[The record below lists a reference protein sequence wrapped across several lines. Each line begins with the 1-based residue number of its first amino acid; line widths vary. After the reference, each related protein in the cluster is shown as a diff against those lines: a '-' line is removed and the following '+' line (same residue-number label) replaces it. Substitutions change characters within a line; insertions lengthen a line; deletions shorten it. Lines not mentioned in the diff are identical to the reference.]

1 MLHAVLR
8 PSDARRWFHCPG
20 SVVLQGTFPE
30 TGRSESA
37 VEGDAVHWMSAEV
50 LQGRSRATFLGVKA
64 PNGVVINEDMV
75 FAAMLYVEHI
85 ASVVDGPG
93 TVGVVAE
100 RKVEIRRIH
109 TSLCWG
115 TPDAWYY
122 DQIRQLLHVFDL
134 KYGYGLVEAKENKQ
148 ALCYTA
154 GILQEIADIRGTAV
168 GAIDTK
174 IDVHIH
180 IIQPR
185 APHRFGPVR
194 TWQAGKAVNLR
205 GVFNQLEGA
214 ASAAMGT
221 DPECISGGHCKNC
234 DALHVCEAA
243 KRASYNAIDVTEAL
257 EPHILTGQDAVSEY
271 LALKRAEA
279 AIKNRLS
286 AREGNLIA
294 KIQAGEF
301 VPGLV
306 LDRGQGRRAWTKSV
320 SEVLA
325 LGDALKK
332 DLRAEQKVLTPAKAK
347 QKGIPEEVLAAYSAT
362 GGSSL
367 KLLPAE
373 ASFAA
378 QAFGSS
384 HEG

>member
-1 MLHAVLR
+1 V
-8 PSDARRWFHCPG
+8 
-20 SVVLQGTFPE
+20 
-30 TGRSESA
+30 
-37 VEGDAVHWMSAEV
+37 SAEV

-75 FAAMLYVEHI
+75 FASMLYVEHV

-109 TSLCWG
+109 DLCWG
-115 TPDAWYY
+115 TPDSWYF
-122 DQIRQLLHVFDL
+122 DQTRKILHVFDL
-134 KYGYGLVEAKENKQ
+134 KYGFGLVEAKENKQ
-148 ALCYTA
+148 GVCYTA
-154 GILQEIADIRGTAV
+154 GVLQELADLAGKQI

-174 IDVHIH
+174 IDIHIH

-185 APHRFGPVR
+185 APHRLGPVR

-205 GVFNQLEGA
+205 GLFNQLEGA
-214 ASAAMGT
+214 ASKAMGS
-221 DPECISGGHCKNC
+221 DPECISGDHCRNC

-243 KRASYNAIDVTEAL
+243 KACAYNAIDVTEAL

-271 LALKRAEA
+271 LALKRAES

-306 LDRGQGRRAWTKSV
+306 LDRGQGRRAWTKPV
-320 SEVLA
+320 SEVIA

-347 QKGIPEEVLAAYSAT
+347 LKGIPEEVLAAYSAT
-362 GGSSL
+362 GGSGL

-373 ASFAA
+373 QSFAA